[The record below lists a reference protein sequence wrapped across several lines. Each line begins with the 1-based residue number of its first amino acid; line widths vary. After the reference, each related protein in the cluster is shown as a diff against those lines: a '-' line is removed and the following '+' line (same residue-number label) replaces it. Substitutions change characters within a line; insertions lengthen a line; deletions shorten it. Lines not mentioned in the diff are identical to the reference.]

1 MINLENQTQ
10 TQTQTPVKNKREFN
24 KNKYLLEHEV
34 QRLEQIL
41 KESINIFPRDCLL
54 LLLALKTGARAKE
67 ILNLRVPDLNE
78 FDQTIFFRGV
88 KNSNDRELPIPPRL
102 FRRLMKYVRRQQQ
115 QQIFDVSY
123 SRFRQIWE
131 HYRPVHKKLHAL
143 RHTFAIELYK
153 KTRDLRLVQVALGH
167 HSINNTMIYANYIY
181 SQEELKKLI
190 L

>member
-1 MINLENQTQ
+1 MIDLENQTEAQ
-10 TQTQTPVKNKREFN
+10 TSVKSRPEFN
-24 KNKYLLEHEV
+24 KSKYLLGHEV
-34 QRLEQIL
+34 QHLEQNL
-41 KESINIFPRDCLL
+41 KEFVNIFPRDCLL
-54 LLLALKTGARAKE
+54 LFVALKTGARAKE
-67 ILNLRVPDLNE
+67 ILNLQASDLNE
-78 FDQTIFFRGV
+78 FDQTIFFRGI
-88 KNSNDRELPIPPRL
+88 KNSNDRELPLPPGL
-102 FRRLMKYVRRQQQ
+102 FRKLMRYVKKQQQ
-115 QQIFDVSY
+115 QNIFDVSY

-167 HSINNTMIYANYIY
+167 RNINNTMIYANYIY